1 MAEGKLIPKIPHC
14 VDSHRRLVY
23 YKFMST
29 EIREHIL
36 ACGGR
41 IIHHKGY
48 AATGLTEIL
57 TAAGVPKGS
66 FYFYFKS
73 KEDFGLALIEYYQRW
88 FGQQVTKILE
98 DETLSPL
105 ARLAGFFTWFREY
118 FVAEDC
124 TKGCPIG
131 NLTQELGDVNPAFR
145 GRLKDALDRLIGR
158 VGKLLHLAAERG
170 ELPDN
175 LDPDQTAA
183 FLVAAWQGALVCMKA
198 SASPE
203 PLDIFQ
209 KMIFETL
216 LCK

>member
-1 MAEGKLIPKIPHC
+1 
-14 VDSHRRLVY
+14 
-23 YKFMST
+23 MST

-48 AATGLTEIL
+48 AATGLSEIL
-57 TAAGVPKGS
+57 AAAGVPKGS

-73 KEDFGLALIEYYQRW
+73 KEDFGLALIDYYQRW
-88 FGQQVTKILE
+88 FGQQVVRILE
-98 DETLSPL
+98 DESLSPL

-145 GRLKDALDRLIGR
+145 GKLKEALDRLIGR
-158 VGKLLHLAAERG
+158 IGKLLRLAAERG
-170 ELPDN
+170 ELPGN

-203 PLDIFQ
+203 PLDTFYA
-209 KMIFETL
+209 MVFGNL
-216 LCK
+216 LKK